1 MSRRLFIRSFFD
13 GGLVDKHYRD
23 VVTDRVDAFAFDAFQ
38 CISVGLQFDFSFASR
53 TREYF
58 QEFLTNCHG
67 LTFPSGTCGN
77 AESLSQSDSIG
88 LI

>member
-58 QEFLTNCHG
+58 QEFLTDCHG
-67 LTFPSGTCGN
+67 LTFLAALAGMQKAYHKATV
-77 AESLSQSDSIG
+77 
-88 LI
+88 